1 MKYYN
6 AQLPETEK
14 VAQNLFILIKT
25 ERVEIKPE
33 EIIYMQADINYT
45 NFVTLNRRFTTAF
58 HLGFFEKSLETH
70 PYLVRISKSFIVN
83 INYLKDLRWQKVAKE
98 ARLLDGTSLPISRR
112 RAKELKDVLWQKIN
126 FNA

>member
-6 AQLPETEK
+6 AQLPETER

-45 NFVTLNRRFTTAF
+45 TFVTLNRRFTIAF

-70 PYLVRISKSFIVN
+70 PYLIRISKSFIVN
-83 INYLKDLRWQKVAKE
+83 INYLKDLSWHKVAKE

-112 RAKELKDVLWQKIN
+112 RAKELKEVLWQKLN

>member
-6 AQLPETEK
+6 AQLPETER

-45 NFVTLNRRFTTAF
+45 TFVTLNRRFTTAF
-58 HLGFFEKSLETH
+58 HLGFFEKSLEVY
-70 PYLVRISKSFIVN
+70 PYLIRISKSFIVN

-98 ARLLDGTSLPISRR
+98 ACLLDGTSLPISRR
-112 RAKELKDVLWQKIN
+112 RAKELKDVLWQKLN
-126 FNA
+126 FSA

>member
-6 AQLPETEK
+6 AQLPETER

-45 NFVTLNRRFTTAF
+45 TFVTLNRRFTTAF

-70 PYLVRISKSFIVN
+70 PYLIRISKSFIVN
-83 INYLKDLRWQKVAKE
+83 INYLKDLRWQKLAKE
-98 ARLLDGTSLPISRR
+98 AHLFDGTSLPISRR
-112 RAKELKDVLWQKIN
+112 RAKELKDVLWQKLN

>member
-112 RAKELKDVLWQKIN
+112 RAKELKDVLWQKVN